1 VRVAPSSELLNV
13 DGNEVKVVGTSN
25 ISEFVCVEREIDE
38 IVVSDDGA

>member
-1 VRVAPSSELLNV
+1 MRVARISEFLHI
-13 DGNEVKVVGTSN
+13 DGNEVKVLGTSN

>member
-1 VRVAPSSELLNV
+1 VRVARISEFLQV